1 MGESVFLRRITPEDA
16 SAFLALKKAL
26 DAETAFLML
35 EPGERQTSEEEMRA
49 TLERIA
55 AAERDYLAV
64 LESEG
69 ELVGYLSAQGGNYRR
84 NRHSAYVTMG
94 IRQTYCGQGW
104 GKRLFADLIGW
115 AKVNGITRLEL
126 TVMSHNQ
133 RAIGLYT
140 RMGFQKEGV
149 KHHSLRVDNQY
160 VDEDYMALLLDGGE
174 FTEGRPASRFARE

>member
-1 MGESVFLRRITPEDA
+1 MSENNFLRRVFPEDA
-16 SAFLALKKAL
+16 GAFLALRKAL

-49 TLERIA
+49 TLERIVV
-55 AAERDYLAV
+55 AERDYLAV
-64 LESEG
+64 LECDG
-69 ELVGYLSAQGGNYRR
+69 ELVGYLSAQAGSFRR
-84 NRHSAYVTMG
+84 NRHSAYITTG
-94 IRQTYCGQGW
+94 IRQAYCGQGW

-115 AKVNGITRLEL
+115 AKVSGITRLEL

-149 KHHSLRVDNQY
+149 KHHSLRVDNQF
-160 VDEDYMALLLDGGE
+160 VDEDYMALLLD
-174 FTEGRPASRFARE
+174 